1 VNAAAVWGMAALGL
15 AIIAL
20 ALALI
25 NSGTGRRPSSVL
37 IPAAIVLGAL
47 HWVIRM
53 APLTDHL
60 LTVASILL
68 SIAALWSLYR
78 GRSAQLGGG

>member
-1 VNAAAVWGMAALGL
+1 VNAAAVWGITALGL

-20 ALALI
+20 GLALI
-25 NSGTGRRPSSVL
+25 RRGAGRRTASVL
-37 IPAAIVLGAL
+37 VPIAIVLGTL
-47 HWVIRM
+47 HWVVRM
-53 APLTDHL
+53 APLTEHL

-78 GRSAQLGGG
+78 GWNSQLGGG